1 MHLFRFLRFSLNSVS
16 MIFAQLC
23 MMLLFSISSNSFAQI
38 RLDTQFSQTPL
49 NLSTN
54 LQITPAH
61 GQQQG
66 TNLFHSFSEFSIP
79 EGYNV
84 IFTNDAN
91 NSINRIISRVTGNQS
106 STFAGTLNSPSS
118 ADFYFFNPNGIVFKQ
133 SAQLNIAG
141 NSWFSTAS
149 RLIFEDG
156 QLFSVDATANFA
168 LLTTA
173 APQAFGFLNTAEIQ
187 LQSSNLQLT
196 AHQNF
201 SLSASNLKLL
211 NSSISVPDGYLHLAA
226 VGDVSLQNAVNL
238 PLLSTALA
246 TVETP
251 NRFLNGT
258 ISIEQQIGVARP
270 QFNNRILGN
279 LDSSGN
285 EGGQIFIQSGQLL
298 LSQAS
303 INSLTNATQRN
314 EKQAEIR
321 IEARQVHLDKASV
334 LNSSTIGLS
343 DGGDIH
349 ITALESISLDN
360 YSRIAS
366 DAGSNRQSA
375 LGNGGNIHLQTPK
388 LTLATASSIQT
399 GAGILG
405 ALSGN
410 GGNININAQNVDL
423 SGQSHI
429 IALSVSANGHGGDI
443 HFSSDDIFLRDGST
457 INVSSVGRGNAG
469 IVAIQAQHLW
479 LSNQSAI
486 FALALNARGG
496 DIQLNI
502 EDGLYSFD
510 SVLST
515 EARGLQVANNG
526 GNLTINHPNFAVLS
540 NSRLLANAV
549 GGNGGNIHLNADYL
563 FELEANIFNAS
574 SEQGIEGEVTLS
586 APIMDLSNQ
595 LNPLTLRYLSAT
607 TWLTKR
613 CSARLGGEISSFIVN
628 YVRVLEMP
636 ACQLY

>member
-1 MHLFRFLRFSLNSVS
+1 MHLFRFLHFASNSCF
-16 MIFAQLC
+16 ILLAQLC
-23 MMLLFSISSNSFAQI
+23 MMLLFGIAPNSLAQI
-38 RLDTQFSQTPL
+38 RLDNQFSQTPL

-61 GQQQG
+61 GLQQG
-66 TNLFHSFSEFSIP
+66 ANLFHSFSEFSIP

-84 IFTNDAN
+84 TFTNDTN
-91 NSINRIISRVTGNQS
+91 NSISRIISRVTGNQS
-106 STFAGTLNSPSS
+106 SVFAGTLNSPSS

-156 QLFSVDATANFA
+156 QVFSVDNTPNSA

-173 APQAFGFLNTAEIQ
+173 APHAFGFLTTAEIQ
-187 LQSSNLQLT
+187 LHASNLQLAT
-196 AHQNF
+196 GQSF
-201 SLSASNLKLL
+201 SLSASNLKLF

-226 VGDVSLQNAVNL
+226 VGEASPQHAVNL
-238 PLLSTALA
+238 PLLN
-246 TVETP
+246 TVIADLETP
-251 NRFLNGT
+251 NHFLNGA

-270 QFNNRILGN
+270 QLNNRTLGN

-285 EGGQIFIQSGQLL
+285 EGGRIFIQAGQLL

-314 EKQAEIR
+314 DTQAEIR
-321 IEARQVHLDKASV
+321 IEARQVQLDKASV

-349 ITALESISLDN
+349 ITALDSISLAN

-388 LTLATASSIQT
+388 LSLTTASSIQT

-410 GGNININAQNVDL
+410 GGNININAQQVEL
-423 SGQSHI
+423 SGQSSI
-429 IALSVSANGHGGDI
+429 IALSVSANGRGGDI
-443 HFSSDDIFLRDGST
+443 RFTSDDIFLRDGST

-469 IVAIQAQHLW
+469 MVAIQTQHLW

-515 EARGLQVANNG
+515 EARGLQIANNG

-563 FELEANIFNAS
+563 FELESNIFNAS

-586 APIMDLSNQ
+586 APVMDFSNQ
-595 LNPLTLRYLSAT
+595 LNTLPLRYLSAT

-613 CSARLGGEISSFIVN
+613 CSARLGGEMSSFIVN